1 MARWS
6 KFHLCSL
13 NGLGCS
19 LAEKSDDYYDDD
31 DDDDEKSD
39 DYDDD
44 DDDDERTEQNA
55 GLAQSDY
62 LILTMTSA
70 VAQLRC

>member
-6 KFHLCSL
+6 RFHLCSL

-19 LAEKSDDYYDDD
+19 LARKSDYYYDDD
-31 DDDDEKSD
+31 DDEQ
-39 DYDDD
+39 
-44 DDDDERTEQNA
+44 TEQNA

-62 LILTMTSA
+62 LTMTSA